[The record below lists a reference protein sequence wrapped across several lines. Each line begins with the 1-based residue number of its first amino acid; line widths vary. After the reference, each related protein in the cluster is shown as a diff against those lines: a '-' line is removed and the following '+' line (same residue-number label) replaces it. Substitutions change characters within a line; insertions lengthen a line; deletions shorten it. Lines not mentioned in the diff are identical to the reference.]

1 MRTARGSPRVSTT
14 TRGGCADRRRVARPG
29 GRNAAGGVAA
39 AAAFAFFQ
47 TRRKHDSAGS
57 TLLSLGGVEEYGMAL
72 GREFLATGM
81 HGRGTPALGEGA
93 GWERWLGWG
102 IFWAPWLG
110 AEGQGA
116 LAIVLPARRGPAGKK
131 RNGAG
136 RAPRQRGHYRG
147 WRHGEEWS
155 SSAGHGGE

>member
-57 TLLSLGGVEEYGMAL
+57 TLLSFGGVEEYGMAL

-93 GWERWLGWG
+93 GWERGLG
-102 IFWAPWLG
+102 L
-110 AEGQGA
+110 
-116 LAIVLPARRGPAGKK
+116 
-131 RNGAG
+131 
-136 RAPRQRGHYRG
+136 
-147 WRHGEEWS
+147 HGEEGS
-155 SSAGHGGE
+155 CAGCVGRVRGGREKM

>member
-1 MRTARGSPRVSTT
+1 
-14 TRGGCADRRRVARPG
+14 VAHPG
-29 GRNAAGGVAA
+29 ERDSAEGVAA
-39 AAAFAFFQ
+39 AAALAFCQ
-47 TRRKHDSAGS
+47 TLRKHDSAGS

-72 GREFLATGM
+72 GRELLAAGM

-102 IFWAPWLG
+102 IFWVPWLG

-116 LAIVLPARRGPAGKK
+116 LAIVFPARRGTAGEK

-136 RAPRQRGHYRG
+136 RAPRQRGNCRG
-147 WRHGEEWS
+147 WCHGKEWN
-155 SSAGHGGE
+155 SSAGHGEE

>member
-1 MRTARGSPRVSTT
+1 
-14 TRGGCADRRRVARPG
+14 VAHPG
-29 GRNAAGGVAA
+29 ERDAAEGVAA
-39 AAAFAFFQ
+39 AAALAFCQ
-47 TRRKHDSAGS
+47 TLHKHDSTGS

-72 GREFLATGM
+72 GRELLAAGM

-93 GWERWLGWG
+93 DWERWLGWG
-102 IFWAPWLG
+102 IFFWAPWLG

-116 LAIVLPARRGPAGKK
+116 LAIVLPERRGTAGEQ

-136 RAPRQRGHYRG
+136 RAPRQRGNCRG